1 MTLVGKRI
9 VITRA
14 EHQADELTR
23 LIEQAGGIPIL
34 YPCIEIV
41 PPADTTTLDSA
52 LHHLSVYDTVIFT
65 SSNTVFFV
73 AERLANLDI
82 VFDWR
87 TIRIVA
93 VGDKT
98 DALIQST
105 FNREADFIP
114 SQYTASS
121 LADELPIRK
130 GEKIL
135 LPISA
140 LSDGELTDLLIARG
154 TEVTTVEAYQTVIG
168 TGGDDISALLRENKI
183 DAITFT
189 SGSTVTNFVK
199 RIAPETAYDIP
210 AVCIGPSTYA
220 VAMNAGFTNAV
231 YPENYTL
238 KDMLHLLSSLLNE
251 VQYGN
256 T

>member
-1 MTLVGKRI
+1 MTLIGKRI

-14 EHQADELTR
+14 EHQADELTC

-34 YPCIEIV
+34 YPCIEIM
-41 PPADTTTLDSA
+41 PPDNTVALDSA
-52 LHHLSVYDTVIFT
+52 LRHLSVYDTVIFT
-65 SSNTVFFV
+65 SSNTVFSV

-87 TIRIVA
+87 TIRIIA

-105 FNREADFIP
+105 FNGEADFIP
-114 SQYTASS
+114 SHYTAST
-121 LADELPIRK
+121 LADELPIQH

-135 LPISA
+135 LPLSA
-140 LSDGELTDLLIARG
+140 LSDGELTDLLTARG
-154 TEVTTVEAYQTVIG
+154 AEVTTVEAYQTVIG
-168 TGGDDISALLRENKI
+168 TGGEDVPALLRENKI

-210 AVCIGPSTYA
+210 AVCIGPSTHA
-220 VAMNAGFTNAV
+220 VAMDAGFTNVV

-238 KDMLHLLSSLLNE
+238 IDMLHLLSGLFNE